1 MSEKK
6 EDLSILL
13 NKAKERI
20 YNLKKHGN
28 AFVVDW
34 SFVEIVEE
42 IISHLDQEKQQT
54 NHLQSRKDLPLLYYF
69 PLFVV
74 TGLKDFY
81 KVTISSLLLCRERK
95 IFHESTRSYKEQQTF
110 GQGNRRPILA

>member
-34 SFVEIVEE
+34 SLIEIVED
-42 IISHLDQEKQQT
+42 IISHLDQEEQQT
-54 NHLQSRKDLPLLYYF
+54 SYLQSRKDPLCYIIF
-69 PLFVV
+69 PCL
-74 TGLKDFY
+74 
-81 KVTISSLLLCRERK
+81 SLRD
-95 IFHESTRSYKEQQTF
+95 
-110 GQGNRRPILA
+110 

>member
-13 NKAKERI
+13 NKAKKRI

-42 IISHLDQEKQQT
+42 IISHLDQEKQ
-54 NHLQSRKDLPLLYYF
+54 
-69 PLFVV
+69 
-74 TGLKDFY
+74 
-81 KVTISSLLLCRERK
+81 
-95 IFHESTRSYKEQQTF
+95 
-110 GQGNRRPILA
+110 

>member
-28 AFVVDW
+28 
-34 SFVEIVEE
+34 SF
-42 IISHLDQEKQQT
+42 
-54 NHLQSRKDLPLLYYF
+54 
-69 PLFVV
+69 
-74 TGLKDFY
+74 
-81 KVTISSLLLCRERK
+81 
-95 IFHESTRSYKEQQTF
+95 
-110 GQGNRRPILA
+110 

>member
-34 SFVEIVEE
+34 SLIEIVEE
-42 IISHLDQEKQQT
+42 IISHLDQDKQQT
-54 NHLQSRKDLPLLYYF
+54 SHLQSRKDLPLLYYF
-69 PLFVV
+69 PLFVIAR
-74 TGLKDFY
+74 LKDFY
-81 KVTISSLLLCRERK
+81 KVTISSQLLCRERK
-95 IFHESTRSYKEQQTF
+95 NFHESTRSDKEQ
-110 GQGNRRPILA
+110 

>member
-34 SFVEIVEE
+34 SLIEIVEE
-42 IISHLDQEKQQT
+42 IIFHLDQEKQQAK
-54 NHLQSRKDLPLLYYF
+54 HLQSRSDLPLLYYF

-74 TGLKDFY
+74 RG
-81 KVTISSLLLCRERK
+81 
-95 IFHESTRSYKEQQTF
+95 
-110 GQGNRRPILA
+110 

>member
-6 EDLSILL
+6 EDLSALL

-34 SFVEIVEE
+34 SLIEIVEE
-42 IISHLDQEKQQT
+42 IISHLDQEQQ
-54 NHLQSRKDLPLLYYF
+54 
-69 PLFVV
+69 
-74 TGLKDFY
+74 
-81 KVTISSLLLCRERK
+81 
-95 IFHESTRSYKEQQTF
+95 
-110 GQGNRRPILA
+110 